1 MISTIGINEQ
11 QPRNLEISRS
21 AELLPE
27 QIRVT
32 ATNFLQLLEEY
43 YRFMNL
49 NEIATVATSVPNSSK
64 LSGKS
69 GSGPSNVI
77 HSILTQ
83 LDPDLVDEDYLTHIV
98 SAIAPY
104 VPLPSYM
111 STTSTV
117 TVNPPALYKYHTTE
131 ELAFLRAQLY
141 RKIIK
146 YFYSTRGSRNSVE
159 TFFRIFYNAGA
170 SIIDNNDY
178 PSTIQYYVKDWLTT
192 SGMPIA
198 MTTVSG
204 GSLVYGQTP
213 MEAWT
218 PFTYVIST
226 AVIGGA
232 STFGVPY
239 QTMVHPIGFKYH
251 FQPAGGEGEN
261 KLADSRMV
269 HAREDYQKALWCLD
283 STTLAEYVDY
293 KVGDASN
300 PYVVDNRNI
309 LGYTYADWS
318 NIGSKTRFNLSNMV
332 GLSGYDYLTTPI
344 TTTYFN
350 NISFGNDI
358 RNITSSSAI
367 PYYTTIVSRNIVNFS
382 VSAVTISNASTQ
394 FDLFNNPAIFPG
406 LFVSASGIPLNTYVT
421 SISTSTVSAILI
433 KNDYTLNTDTDS
445 DRPARPYWNSTYADL
460 TNLITFRQPHS
471 GISPGML
478 VTGGGIANGT
488 TVTAIVVST
497 SISVIGSVGTQATSG
512 KKGDGVGATPEIIEF
527 KYFPTEHSKIIPGL
541 YISNAFIPVGTYVT
555 KITLLQPKESVC
567 SPYTWWGSKVCK
579 IKNGVVMMR
588 IETSTPGGMSFS
600 WPANYNEKVTF
611 SKFIVAISSAATA
624 TISSDVK
631 FYDSNSKTV
640 HLSAAATSTTSTAS
654 VTFYGGVIN
663 LTSTSTNLTALTDRI
678 EIDA

>member
-43 YRFMNL
+43 YSFMNL

-83 LDPDLVDEDYLTHIV
+83 LDPDLVDEDYLAHIV

-141 RKIIK
+141 RKIVK

-178 PSTIQYYVKDWLTT
+178 PSTIEYYVKDWLTT

-213 MEAWT
+213 IQAWT

-232 STFGVPY
+232 STFDVPY

-251 FQPAGGEGEN
+251 FQPSGGEGEN
-261 KLADSRMV
+261 MLADSRMV

-293 KVGDASN
+293 RVGDASN

-344 TTTYFN
+344 TTTSFN

-367 PYYTTIVSRNIVNFS
+367 PYYTTIKSTDIVDFS
-382 VSAVTISNASTQ
+382 VSAVTISTGVTQ
-394 FDLFNNPAIFPG
+394 LNIFNNPAIFPG

-421 SISTSTVSAILI
+421 SISTSSVSSILI
-433 KNDYTLNTDTDS
+433 KKDYTPNTDTQS
-445 DRPARPYWNSTYADL
+445 DWPARVYWNSTSADL
-460 TNLITFRQPHS
+460 TNLITFRQPNS
-471 GISPGML
+471 GIVPGMS
-478 VTGGGIANGT
+478 VSGAGIANET
-488 TVTAIVVST
+488 TVTAIVAST
-497 SISVIGSVGTQATSG
+497 SISVKGSTGT
-512 KKGDGVGATPEIIEF
+512 D
-527 KYFPTEHSKIIPGL
+527 KYSSEPAKIKFPYYPIEHSKIIPGL
-541 YISNAFIPVGTYVT
+541 YITHPSVPAGAYVESTSIITSVKNKVRSTSMQIVLPLAYDIAGLAWASN
-555 KITLLQPKESVC
+555 
-567 SPYTWWGSKVCK
+567 YT
-579 IKNGVVMMR
+579 
-588 IETSTPGGMSFS
+588 PL
-600 WPANYNEKVTF
+600 VTF
-611 SKFIVAISSAATA
+611 SKFIVAISSATTTA
-624 TISSDVK
+624 ISSDVT
-631 FYDSNSKTV
+631 FYGTARTAY
-640 HLSAAATSTTSTAS
+640 LSAAATSDVAAAS

-663 LTSTSTNLTALTDRI
+663 LTSTSTNFTALTDRI

>member
-1 MISTIGINEQ
+1 MTSTIGINEQ
-11 QPRNLEISRS
+11 QPRNLEIPRS

-32 ATNFLQLLEEY
+32 ATNFLQLIEEY

-49 NEIATVATSVPNSSK
+49 NEFATVATSVPNSSK

-69 GSGPSNVI
+69 GSGPTNVI

-83 LDPDLVDEDYLTHIV
+83 LDPDIVDEDYLTHIV

-117 TVNPPALYKYHTTE
+117 TVNPPALYKYHSTE

-141 RKIIK
+141 RKIVK

-192 SGMPIA
+192 SGMPIS

-226 AVIGGA
+226 NVIGGT
-232 STFGVPY
+232 STFDVPY

-251 FQPAGGEGEN
+251 FQPSGGGGEN
-261 KLADSRMV
+261 NLADSRMV

-293 KVGDASN
+293 RVGDASN
-300 PYVVDNRNI
+300 PYVVDNRNV

-318 NIGSKTRFNLSNMV
+318 NIGSKTRFNLSDML
-332 GLSGYDYLTTPI
+332 GLSGYDYLTTPS
-344 TTTYFN
+344 TTTSFN

-367 PYYTTIVSRNIVNFS
+367 PYYTTVVSRNIVNFS
-382 VSAVTISNASTQ
+382 VSAVTISSASTQ
-394 FDLFNNPAIFPG
+394 FVVFNDPAIFPG

-421 SISTSTVSAILI
+421 SSSTSTLSAILI
-433 KNDYTLNTDTDS
+433 KNDYTLNTDTES
-445 DRPARPYWNSTYADL
+445 DRPARPYWNSTSADL
-460 TNLITFRQPHS
+460 TNLITFRKPHS
-471 GISPGML
+471 GISPGMS
-478 VTGGGIANGT
+478 VSGGGIADGT
-488 TVTAIVVST
+488 TVTAIVVAT
-497 SISVIGSVGTQATSG
+497 SISVLKATRSTAG
-512 KKGDGVGATPEIIEF
+512 PNDIIEF
-527 KYFPTEHSKIIPGL
+527 EYFPTEHSKIIPGL
-541 YISNAFIPVGTYVT
+541 YISSPNRSVSIPAGTYV
-555 KITLLQPKESVC
+555 
-567 SPYTWWGSKVCK
+567 
-579 IKNGVVMMR
+579 KNVGLVKSNKANKRVEMMQ
-588 IETSTPGGMSFS
+588 IEPSNGL
-600 WPANYNEKVTF
+600 YNWSSIGDEKAKVTF
-611 SKFIVAISSAATA
+611 SKYIVAISSSATA
-624 TISSDVK
+624 AISGDVT
-631 FYDSNSKTV
+631 FYQYSKII

-663 LTSTSTNLTALTDRI
+663 LTSTSTNFTALTDRI

>member
-1 MISTIGINEQ
+1 MTSTIGINEQ
-11 QPRNLEISRS
+11 QPRNLEIPRS

-32 ATNFLQLLEEY
+32 ATNFLQLIEEY

-49 NEIATVATSVPNSSK
+49 NEFATVATSVPNSSK

-69 GSGPSNVI
+69 GSGPTNVI

-83 LDPDLVDEDYLTHIV
+83 LDPDIVDEDYLTHIV

-117 TVNPPALYKYHTTE
+117 TVNPPALYKYHSTE

-141 RKIIK
+141 RKIVK
-146 YFYSTRGSRNSVE
+146 YFYSTRGSRNSVK

-192 SGMPIA
+192 SGMPIS

-213 MEAWT
+213 VEAWT

-226 AVIGGA
+226 AVIGGT
-232 STFGVPY
+232 STFDVPY

-251 FQPAGGEGEN
+251 FQPLASDGDGEN

-293 KVGDASN
+293 RVGDASN
-300 PYVVDNRNI
+300 PYVVDNRNV

-318 NIGSKTRFNLSNMV
+318 NIGSKTRFNLSNML
-332 GLSGYDYLTTPI
+332 GLSGYDYLTTPS
-344 TTTYFN
+344 TTTSFN

-367 PYYTTIVSRNIVNFS
+367 PYYTTVVSMNIVNFS
-382 VSAVTISNASTQ
+382 VSAVSISSAATQ
-394 FDLFNNPAIFPG
+394 FEVFNDPAIFPG

-421 SISTSTVSAILI
+421 SISTSTLSAILI
-433 KNDYTLNTDTDS
+433 KNDYTLNTDTES
-445 DRPARPYWNSTYADL
+445 DRPARPYWNSTSADL
-460 TNLITFRQPHS
+460 TNLITFRKPHS
-471 GISPGML
+471 GISPGMI
-478 VTGGGIANGT
+478 VSGGGIADGT
-488 TVTAIVVST
+488 TVTAIVVAT
-497 SISVIGSVGTQATSG
+497 SISVIGSKAI
-512 KKGDGVGATPEIIEF
+512 DGAVGAYGITEYIDF
-527 KYFPTEHSKIIPGL
+527 KYNSTKHSKIIPGL
-541 YISNAFIPVGTYVT
+541 YISSPNYPGIPDGTYV
-555 KITLLQPKESVC
+555 KSVKT
-567 SPYTWWGSKVCK
+567 YTTRHNKTWWEKATNSGPKTTWY
-579 IKNGVVMMR
+579 R
-588 IETSTPGGMSFS
+588 ITTGEVGISFA
-600 WPANYNEKVTF
+600 WPAALTEVTF
-611 SKFIVAISSAATA
+611 SKCILAISSSATT
-624 TISSDVK
+624 TISGDVT
-631 FYDSNSKTV
+631 FYDSNTKII

-663 LTSTSTNLTALTDRI
+663 LTSTSTNFTALTDRI

>member
-1 MISTIGINEQ
+1 MTSTIGINEQ
-11 QPRNLEISRS
+11 QPRNLEIPRS

-32 ATNFLQLLEEY
+32 ATNFLQLIEEY

-49 NEIATVATSVPNSSK
+49 NEFATVATSVPNSSK

-69 GSGPSNVI
+69 GSGPTNVI

-83 LDPDLVDEDYLTHIV
+83 LDPDIVDEDYLTHIV

-117 TVNPPALYKYHTTE
+117 TVNPPALYKYHSTE

-141 RKIIK
+141 RKIVK
-146 YFYSTRGSRNSVE
+146 YFYSTRGSRNSVK

-192 SGMPIA
+192 SGMPIS

-213 MEAWT
+213 VEAWT

-226 AVIGGA
+226 AVIGGT
-232 STFGVPY
+232 STFDVPY

-251 FQPAGGEGEN
+251 FQPSGGDGEN
-261 KLADSRMV
+261 NVADSRMV

-293 KVGDASN
+293 RVGDASN
-300 PYVVDNRNI
+300 PYVVDNRNV

-318 NIGSKTRFNLSNMV
+318 NIGSKTRFNLSNML
-332 GLSGYDYLTTPI
+332 GLSGYDYLTTPS
-344 TTTYFN
+344 TTTSFN

-367 PYYTTIVSRNIVNFS
+367 PYYTTVVSMNIVNFS
-382 VSAVTISNASTQ
+382 VSAVSISSAATQ
-394 FDLFNNPAIFPG
+394 FEVFNDPAIFPG

-421 SISTSTVSAILI
+421 SISTSTLSAILI
-433 KNDYTLNTDTDS
+433 KNDYTLNTDTES
-445 DRPARPYWNSTYADL
+445 DRPARPYWNSTSADL
-460 TNLITFRQPHS
+460 TNLITFRKPHS
-471 GISPGML
+471 GISPGMI
-478 VTGGGIANGT
+478 VSGGGIADGT
-488 TVTAIVVST
+488 TVTAIVVAT
-497 SISVIGSVGTQATSG
+497 SISVIGSKAI
-512 KKGDGVGATPEIIEF
+512 DGAVGAYGITEYIDF
-527 KYFPTEHSKIIPGL
+527 KYNSTKHSKIIPGL
-541 YISNAFIPVGTYVT
+541 YISSPNYPGIPDGTYV
-555 KITLLQPKESVC
+555 KSVKT
-567 SPYTWWGSKVCK
+567 YTTRHNKTWWEKATNSGPKTTWY
-579 IKNGVVMMR
+579 R
-588 IETSTPGGMSFS
+588 ITTGEVGISFA
-600 WPANYNEKVTF
+600 WPAALTEVTF
-611 SKFIVAISSAATA
+611 SKCILAISSSATT
-624 TISSDVK
+624 TISGDVT
-631 FYDSNSKTV
+631 FYDSNTKII

-663 LTSTSTNLTALTDRI
+663 LTSTSTNFTALTDRI